1 MKIITKI
8 VILNNDESKPPF
20 LNEHGFSALIEKVG
34 YFLLFDTGN
43 SDIFIKNIELLNINP
58 KDIKDIVI
66 SHGHYDHSGGLRFL
80 LKKEDKY
87 NVYLRKEI
95 FKNKFRSDKFIGIE
109 WEKLEEIFDFKLIE
123 DIKYKIFNSIYA
135 YGPAPLVNEYEEPDK
150 EFQLIDNNGK
160 RRDYFEEE
168 LNLIIDDEDGLIL
181 ITGCAHRGIANIV
194 KGVLDNFNK
203 KIKVL
208 LGGFHL
214 YNSPI
219 KKIEKIVN
227 FFNEVQIEKVIP
239 CHCTGDKAI
248 SVFKDKFKGEIIN
261 CCAGDIFKF

>member
-1 MKIITKI
+1 MNKI

-20 LNEHGFSALIEKVG
+20 LKEHGFSALIEKGG

-43 SDIFIKNIELLNINP
+43 SDVFLKNMELIKFNP
-58 KDIKDIVI
+58 KEIKDIVI

-95 FKNKFRSDKFIGIE
+95 FTKKFRSDKFIGIE
-109 WEKLEEIFDFKLIE
+109 WEKLKEIFDFIFIE
-123 DIKYKIFNSIYA
+123 DIKYKIFDSIYT
-135 YGPAPLVNEYEEPDK
+135 YGPAPLMNDFEEPDK

-160 RRDYFEEE
+160 RSDYFEEE
-168 LNLIIDDEDGLIL
+168 LNLVIDDEDGLIL

-219 KKIEKIVN
+219 KKIEKIIN
-227 FFNEVQIEKVIP
+227 FFNEVQIEKIIP

-248 SVFKDKFKGEIIN
+248 RIFKDKFKGEVLN
-261 CCAGDIFKF
+261 CYAGNIFTF

>member
-1 MKIITKI
+1 MKKI
-8 VILNNDESKPPF
+8 VIINNDESKPPF
-20 LNEHGFSALIEKVG
+20 LKEHGFSALIEEGGK
-34 YFLLFDTGN
+34 FILFDTGN
-43 SDIFIKNIELLNINP
+43 SNIFIKNMELLNINP

-80 LKKEDKY
+80 PNKEDKY

-109 WEKLEEIFDFKLIE
+109 WEKLEEIFDFKFIDE
-123 DIKYKIFNSIYA
+123 NIKYKIFDSIYT
-135 YGPAPLVNEYEEPDK
+135 YGPAPFMNDFEEPDI
-150 EFQLIDNNGK
+150 EFQLIDNNVK

-168 LNLIIDDEDGLIL
+168 LNLVIEDENGLIL

-194 KGVLDNFNK
+194 KGVLDDFNK

-214 YNSPI
+214 YNSSL

-227 FFNEVQIEKVIP
+227 FFNEVQIEKIIP

-248 SVFKDKFKGEIIN
+248 IIFKDKFDGEVLN
-261 CCAGDIFKF
+261 CYAGNIFNL